1 MCNNFSRLKK
11 HLTDKIIQSIPKYL
25 NEIIKDE
32 KIFYKILYQYIFIN
46 FKEYKV
52 KISLLYVWKMEYIK
66 IIWKFLNYI
75 IQINCII
82 MYL

>member
-66 IIWKFLNYI
+66 IIWKI
-75 IQINCII
+75 
-82 MYL
+82 

>member
-52 KISLLYVWKMEYIK
+52 KISFLYIWKMEYIK

-75 IQINCII
+75 I
-82 MYL
+82 